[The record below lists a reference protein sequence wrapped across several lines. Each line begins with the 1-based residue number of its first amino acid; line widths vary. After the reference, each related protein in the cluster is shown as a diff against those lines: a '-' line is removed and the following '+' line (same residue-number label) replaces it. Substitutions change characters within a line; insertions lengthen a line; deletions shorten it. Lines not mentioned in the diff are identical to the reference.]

1 MIERI
6 PPYCVRNS
14 FKQKKMKIITK
25 NTLRRLRRTKLQT
38 TLAET
43 FAEISPYKLAMTSA
57 FSMYKSFRVASVGR
71 LMDRVRIKRKILIF
85 SYLLYFSINFTY
97 FFGVRPALFSG
108 GKLPVQGVLVSCG
121 GL

>member
-1 MIERI
+1 
-6 PPYCVRNS
+6 
-14 FKQKKMKIITK
+14 MKIIME
-25 NTLRRLRRTKLQT
+25 NTLRSARNF
-38 TLAET
+38 AET

-97 FFGVRPALFSG
+97 FFRRGVRPALFSG
-108 GKLPVQGVLVSCG
+108 
-121 GL
+121 